1 MPPSICHYSKVVL
14 ITDAGMTGLE
24 RELMHGGNSMRKKH
38 GKDVQHWQQAPAEYE
53 RPIKTRRCLLSSL
66 FR

>member
-24 RELMHGGNSMRKKH
+24 RELTHGELDGQKH

-53 RPIKTRRCLLSSL
+53 RPIKTRRGMLSSI